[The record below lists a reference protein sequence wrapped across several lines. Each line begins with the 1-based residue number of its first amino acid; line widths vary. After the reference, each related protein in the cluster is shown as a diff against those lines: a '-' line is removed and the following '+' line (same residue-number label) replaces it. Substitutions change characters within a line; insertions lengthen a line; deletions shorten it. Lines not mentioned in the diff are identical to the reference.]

1 MIQTVSLE
9 TAKLLKEEGFPQETA
24 LFYRV
29 DEFGN
34 VFERNANEDPLKMQK
49 VLGTNIYYAKPTTD
63 ELLEE
68 LPREIRHKEAREI
81 QPLRIYFGRKDL
93 SVEYHLAFT
102 LALHICQ
109 HKELP
114 EALAQMWLW
123 LKKENLLK

>member
-1 MIQTVSLE
+1 MIKTVSLK
-9 TAKLLKEEGFPQETA
+9 TAKLLKEAGFPQETA

-49 VLGTNIYYAKPTTD
+49 VLGTNIYYAKPTID

-68 LPREIRHKEAREI
+68 LPESLIQDGYLAMMKIIRTPSKEYFVTYQSSREDR
-81 QPLRIYFGRKDL
+81 GT
-93 SVEYHLAFT
+93 VEN
-102 LALHICQ
+102 
-109 HKELP
+109 ESLP

-123 LKKENLLK
+123 LKKEKLI